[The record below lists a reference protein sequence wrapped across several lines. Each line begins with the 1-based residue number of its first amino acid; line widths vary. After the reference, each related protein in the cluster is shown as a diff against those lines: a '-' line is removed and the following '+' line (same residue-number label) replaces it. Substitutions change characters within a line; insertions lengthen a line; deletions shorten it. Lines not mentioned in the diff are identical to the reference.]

1 MMRSFAMVVAIVA
14 LVGGMAGAQQEFTDV
29 DLSGARFVRSNLQR
43 AYVERCALTELQM
56 TQITEATRLTLS
68 HCRFGQSQWRYVVLD
83 DPKLEYSRIE
93 GLRGYDV
100 EFDEWQVEQSDI
112 TDIYLR
118 YCDLRELELENCSL
132 RDLDAEYCDIPS
144 GRWRNVDFGYG
155 NFEGC
160 DWSDSRFYRGSF
172 EDARFS
178 NVDLTD
184 AEFENCDIRGLV
196 INGVRIDEL
205 ID

>member
-1 MMRSFAMVVAIVA
+1 MRSFAMVLGIVA
-14 LVGGMAGAQQEFTDV
+14 LASGMAGAQQEFTDA
-29 DLSGARFVRSNLQR
+29 DLTGARFVRSNLQR
-43 AYVERCALTELQM
+43 AYVERCTLSELQM
-56 TQITEATRLTLS
+56 TQITEATKLTLS

-100 EFDEWQVEQSDI
+100 EFDEWQVERSDI
-112 TDIYLR
+112 TDSVLR
-118 YCDLRELELENCSL
+118 YCDLREIELENCSL
-132 RDLDAEYCDIPS
+132 RDFDAEYCSIPS
-144 GRWRNVDFGYG
+144 GRWRNVDMSYG

-160 DWSDSRFYRGSF
+160 DLSDSRFYRGSF

-178 NVDLTD
+178 YVDFTD
-184 AEFENCDIRGLV
+184 VVLENCDIRGLV

-205 ID
+205 LR